1 MKIAVSSDWHVDT
14 VTAGVERE
22 PELRDHIDALAL
34 FGRRHRSEG
43 TGLIVLGDY
52 FDPGTRRD
60 CERASF
66 LIDAWRLLRPEFDWT
81 VWLAGNH
88 DVVERCTF
96 SPGSQSL
103 DFSTVLTPLRACVD
117 GDTAWHEPTVV
128 AELAWAIRHV
138 SASMLD
144 EQGKGGVCVL
154 ALPFVAACVR
164 KEMAKV
170 PLDTDGNAVALA
182 RDWLVENET
191 GILVIA
197 GHRTIAGIHPGSE
210 TTDMPRGGDYPIP
223 PAALELARQNP
234 KRVVV
239 VNGHYHEPQTFMHEG
254 VPISIPGCPFRATFG
269 EVDGPDR
276 GFIVIDTD
284 VIRAGW

>member
-34 FGRRHRSEG
+34 FGRRHRSQG
-43 TGLIVLGDY
+43 TGLIVMGDY

-60 CERASF
+60 CERAAF
-66 LIDAWRLLRPEFDWT
+66 LIDAWRMLRDHYDWS

-88 DVVERCTF
+88 DVVERC
-96 SPGSQSL
+96 SYDAEQNVL

-117 GDTAWHEPTVV
+117 SGDEWHGRTVV
-128 AELAWAIRHV
+128 AEQAWAARHMAAGESGWADV
-138 SASMLD
+138 A
-144 EQGKGGVCVL
+144 VL

-164 KEMAKV
+164 KEMGKV
-170 PLDTDGNAVALA
+170 APDSDGNAVELA
-182 RDWLVENET
+182 RDWLNEHEDR
-191 GILVIA
+191 ILIIA
-197 GHRTIAGIHPGSE
+197 GHRTIVGIHPGSE

-239 VNGHYHEPQTFMHEG
+239 VNGHYHEPQTFVHEG
-254 VPISIPGCPFRATFG
+254 VPISISGCPFRATFG